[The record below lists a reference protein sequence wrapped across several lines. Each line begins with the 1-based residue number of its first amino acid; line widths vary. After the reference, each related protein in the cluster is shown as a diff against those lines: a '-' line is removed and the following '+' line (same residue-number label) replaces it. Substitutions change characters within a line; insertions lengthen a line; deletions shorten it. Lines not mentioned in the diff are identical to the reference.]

1 MAKLIDLF
9 NEREPELY
17 NYVKYPYKE
26 DDDTQPYR
34 YTTLDNAEPMD
45 NTFFEDQSNPVS
57 LSARRDFNRMFQFSK
72 SAQGLVFLGKQT
84 FLQTGNTF
92 AQTRLYNPLNVQI
105 HSVPFVHMSRH
116 VDVKQTVESLFG
128 GTSDPERYARLQNET
143 SDAAKV
149 RGISRAEGKAGILKI
164 DDDPPIVS
172 TRGFFDNIFGS
183 LINTANNFTSGFSA
197 QFTNPTGD
205 RPDINFYDRMVGVN
219 RNLRNHY
226 WFDRDSYRYMDDY
239 VPLIK
244 GDSFPSAAFP
254 NKLSLKFRYQD
265 DSVDP
270 VRYSGDE
277 LPIQNIVDYGTILPF
292 ALENKKYAQEVSQ
305 YLSSSRGGGKN
316 ISIASSGTPTN
327 GLFTA
332 YSRDGGTHTTERP
345 SYYQDLTQINK
356 SVFKSNIPFKDDVD
370 SIDVI
375 FSVKD
380 SEPVRFRAF
389 LEDLSETVTPT
400 YNENK
405 YIGRYETF
413 YTYNK
418 VIRDVS
424 FKLTLNA
431 FSEQELHHIHRKMS
445 YLTSL
450 AYPEV
455 TNNYLTPNIFKIT
468 IGKIFTKQPCILQ
481 SLSHNIETDFSW
493 DINEQLPMA
502 FTSNIG
508 IRLLDKNRH
517 RVTDQSIYSVG

>member
-149 RGISRAEGKAGILKI
+149 RGISRAEGKGGILNINNQPNVVSLGGIGKR
-164 DDDPPIVS
+164 IVDQF
-172 TRGFFDNIFGS
+172 TTTFRQ
-183 LINTANNFTSGFSA
+183 ATSGFSA
-197 QFTNPTGD
+197 QFENPTGN
-205 RPDINFYDRMVGVN
+205 RPEANIEKLIATHYN
-219 RNLRNHY
+219 RLTNKFKTTGIHLWSQEDQYYKDGNKLQLLDN
-226 WFDRDSYRYMDDY
+226 WKDNI
-239 VPLIK
+239 PLIVPTLN
-244 GDSFPSAAFP
+244 GQSLRIGLANRYVRDFDYSPPSVQVG
-254 NKLSLKFRYQD
+254 NEIISYQT
-265 DSVDP
+265 
-270 VRYSGDE
+270 E
-277 LPIQNIVDYGTILPF
+277 LEEWEDKN
-292 ALENKKYAQEVSQ
+292 EKYAKEVNN
-305 YLSSSRGGGKN
+305 YLASTRGNGKN
-316 ISIASSGTPTN
+316 IPFLGT
-327 GLFTA
+327 GSF
-332 YSRDGGTHTTERP
+332 SGGTFNARTR
-345 SYYQDLTQINK
+345 YY
-356 SVFKSNIPFKDDVD
+356 KDPIQAGSIISDPASPTDVD

-508 IRLLDKNRH
+508 IRLLDKNLH

>member
-1 MAKLIDLF
+1 
-9 NEREPELY
+9 
-17 NYVKYPYKE
+17 
-26 DDDTQPYR
+26 
-34 YTTLDNAEPMD
+34 
-45 NTFFEDQSNPVS
+45 
-57 LSARRDFNRMFQFSK
+57 MFQFSK

-105 HSVPFVHMSRH
+105 HSVPFVHAPRH
-116 VDVKQTVESLFG
+116 VDLKKIRELFSG
-128 GTSDPERYARLQNET
+128 GSDNEGQYARLQKET
-143 SDAAKV
+143 ATAV
-149 RGISRAEGKAGILKI
+149 TNLANIRAQRRGGIL
-164 DDDPPIVS
+164 
-172 TRGFFDNIFGS
+172 
-183 LINTANNFTSGFSA
+183 NT
-197 QFTNPTGD
+197 
-205 RPDINFYDRMVGVN
+205 DINFQPQTSGLFGRVRDTFNDTINGFVSGYKALGGDPTSDRPEANWYNTMVGN
-219 RNLRNHY
+219 
-226 WFDRDSYRYMDDY
+226 
-239 VPLIK
+239 
-244 GDSFPSAAFP
+244 
-254 NKLSLKFRYQD
+254 
-265 DSVDP
+265 
-270 VRYSGDE
+270 SGNSKYHIWIDE
-277 LPIQNIVDYGTILPF
+277 DGKKYID
-292 ALENKKYAQEVSQ
+292 LENKLDKQDVSQDRFYPGSPKTFGVVNKWVYDFAPDTNPRVTYKTKYQTSVQDFKPKNQKYTQEVSQ
-305 YLSSSRGGGKN
+305 YLSKN
-316 ISIASSGTPTN
+316 ISIASPGTPTN

-345 SYYQDLTQINK
+345 SYYQDLTQLGSII
-356 SVFKSNIPFKDDVD
+356 SDPASPTDVD

-389 LEDLSETVTPT
+389 LEDLSETITPT

-508 IRLLDKNRH
+508 IRLLDKNLH
-517 RVTDQSIYSVG
+517 GVTDQNIYSVG